1 MAINGTLSDI
11 GFVSLLQ
18 FPNSSRKT
26 GLLTVIT
33 MDGKAEFYYR
43 KGELVHARYGKKT
56 GSEVLVD
63 IVDWTEGQFTFEPG
77 LEPEET
83 TIKDDLHHVLMWA
96 LKERDERKKDQNENG
111 GGSPLEL
118 DTELSGKLDELM
130 KSASGIEYICV
141 FTTLGQLVARSMS
154 ASSFLQEIEPFMES
168 ITCFISEYPG
178 KVTGKVFIEDI
189 NISIAIS
196 GLDEKQTLVIAAG
209 PSLKLGRLA
218 MALGK
223 ITRELTGI

>member
-43 KGELVHARYGKKT
+43 KGELVHARYGKMT
-56 GSEVLVD
+56 GIEVLVD
-63 IVDWTEGQFTFEPG
+63 IVDWNEGQFTFEPD
-77 LEPEET
+77 LEPDET

-111 GGSPLEL
+111 GTPEVEL
-118 DTELSGKLDELM
+118 DAELSEKLDELM
-130 KSASGIEYICV
+130 KAASGIEYICI

-154 ASSFLQEIEPFMES
+154 DSSFLQEIEPFMES

-178 KVTGKVFIEDI
+178 GVTGKVFIEDI

-196 GLDEKQTLVIAAG
+196 GLDEQQTVVIATG

-218 MALGK
+218 MALGR
-223 ITRELTGI
+223 IIRELTGV

>member
-33 MDGKAEFYYR
+33 IDGKAEFYYK
-43 KGELVHARYGKKT
+43 KGELVHATYGKKM
-56 GSEVLVD
+56 GNEVLVD

-77 LEPEET
+77 LEPKET
-83 TIKDDLHHVLMWA
+83 SITDDLHHVLMWA
-96 LKERDERKKDQNENG
+96 LKERDERKKDQDEKAG
-111 GGSPLEL
+111 GPVEL
-118 DTELSGKLDELM
+118 DAELSERLDELM
-130 KSASGIEYICV
+130 KSASGIEYICIV
-141 FTTLGQLVARSMS
+141 TTLGQLVARAISD
-154 ASSFLQEIEPFMES
+154 SSFLQAIEPFSES

-178 KVTGKVFIEDI
+178 KVTGKVFIEGA

-196 GLDEKQTLVIAAG
+196 GLDEKQTVVISAG
-209 PSLKLGRLA
+209 PEMKLGRLS
-218 MALGK
+218 MALGR
-223 ITRELTGI
+223 ITRDLTEV

>member
-56 GSEVLVD
+56 GSAVLVD

-96 LKERDERKKDQNENG
+96 LKERDERKKDQEENG
-111 GGSPLEL
+111 GSPVVEL
-118 DTELSGKLDELM
+118 DDELSERLDQLM
-130 KSASGIEYICV
+130 KPASGIEYICV
-141 FTTLGQLVARSMS
+141 FNTLGQLLARSMPDN
-154 ASSFLQEIEPFMES
+154 SFLQEIEPFMES

-178 KVTGKVFIEDI
+178 KVTGKAFIEDKS
-189 NISIAIS
+189 ISIAIS
-196 GLDEKQTLVIAAG
+196 GLDEKQTVVIAAG
-209 PSLKLGRLA
+209 PEMKLGRLA
-218 MALGK
+218 MALGR
-223 ITRELTGI
+223 ITRDLTGV

>member
-43 KGELVHARYGKKT
+43 KGELVHAKYGQKT

-77 LEPEET
+77 VDPEET

-96 LKERDERKKDQNENG
+96 LKERDERKKDQIKMI
-111 GGSPLEL
+111 L
-118 DTELSGKLDELM
+118 
-130 KSASGIEYICV
+130 
-141 FTTLGQLVARSMS
+141 F
-154 ASSFLQEIEPFMES
+154 
-168 ITCFISEYPG
+168 
-178 KVTGKVFIEDI
+178 
-189 NISIAIS
+189 
-196 GLDEKQTLVIAAG
+196 
-209 PSLKLGRLA
+209 
-218 MALGK
+218 
-223 ITRELTGI
+223 

>member
-196 GLDEKQTLVIAAG
+196 GLDEKQTVVIATG

-223 ITRELTGI
+223 ITRELTGV

>member
-26 GLLTVIT
+26 GMLTVIT

-56 GSEVLVD
+56 GSDVLVD

-96 LKERDERKKDQNENG
+96 LKERDERKKDQDENG
-111 GGSPLEL
+111 IAPVEL
-118 DTELSGKLDELM
+118 DADLSRRLDELM

-141 FTTLGQLVARSMS
+141 VTTLGQLLARSITD
-154 ASSFLQEIEPFMES
+154 SSFLKNIEPFMES
-168 ITCFISEYPG
+168 ITGFVEKYPG

-189 NISIAIS
+189 SISIAIS
-196 GLDEKQTLVIAAG
+196 GLDDMQTVIIAAG
-209 PSLKLGRLA
+209 PEMKLGRLA
-218 MALGK
+218 MALGR
-223 ITRELTGI
+223 ISRELTGA

>member
-56 GSEVLVD
+56 GSDVLVD

-96 LKERDERKKDQNENG
+96 LKERDERKKDQDKNG
-111 GGSPLEL
+111 IIPVEL
-118 DTELSGKLDELM
+118 DEELSGRLDELM

-141 FTTLGQLVARSMS
+141 VTTLGQLLARSISDS
-154 ASSFLQEIEPFMES
+154 AFMENIEPFMES
-168 ITCFISEYPG
+168 ITCFIAKYPG
-178 KVTGKVFIEDI
+178 KLTGKVFIEDI
-189 NISIAIS
+189 SISIAIS
-196 GLDEKQTLVIAAG
+196 GLDDKQTVIIAAG
-209 PSLKLGRLA
+209 PEMKLGRLA
-218 MALGK
+218 MALGR
-223 ITRELTGI
+223 ISRDLTGV